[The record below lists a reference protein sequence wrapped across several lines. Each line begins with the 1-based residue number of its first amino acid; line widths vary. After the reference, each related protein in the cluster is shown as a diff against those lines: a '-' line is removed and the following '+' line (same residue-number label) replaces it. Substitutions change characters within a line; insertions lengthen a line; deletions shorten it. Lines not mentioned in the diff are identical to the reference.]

1 MTIDTTILNHLI
13 TNEPYGRK
21 VLPFLKDEY
30 FQDRA
35 DKVLFNLAKQYITDY
50 NAFPTKEALFIELSS
65 LNDISEDVFTNVK
78 GKIAEVQSEPKTDI
92 QWLTDQTEKFCQE
105 KAIYNGIYN
114 SIKILDDKEGKLDK
128 GTIPKLLQDALAVSF
143 DTNIGHDFL
152 EDWDSRYEMYHRVE
166 NKIAFDLEY
175 FNQITGGGFSR
186 KTLNVLLGGTG
197 VGKTLAMCHMAAA
210 NLVLGQNVLYIT
222 LEMAEERIAERIDAN
237 LLDVRLDDLVT
248 LPKDTYEKMVG
259 RVRSKTNGKLIIK
272 EYPTATAG
280 ANHFRFLLNELRLK
294 KEFVPDIIY
303 IDYLNLCISSRVK
316 FAGNVSSFGYVK
328 AIAEELRG
336 LAGEYNVPVVSAS
349 QLNRAGYGDSDADI
363 THTSESFG
371 LPMTVDFMVVLIA
384 TEELDALNQ
393 YMVKQLKNRYKDP
406 THARRF
412 VVGVDRAKMR
422 LYDAE
427 PDAQTLNDMEA
438 PVMEK
443 PKFNTNKFE
452 GIK

>member
-1 MTIDTTILNHLI
+1 MTIDETILSHLI
-13 TNEPYGRK
+13 TNESYGRK

-30 FQDRA
+30 FQDRS
-35 DKVLFNLAKQYITDY
+35 DKVLFNLTKTYITDY
-50 NAFPTKEALFIELSS
+50 NAFPTKEALFIELSDIQD
-65 LNDISEDVFTNVK
+65 LNDDTFKTVK
-78 GKIAEVQSEPKTDI
+78 GKIADVASDPKTDI
-92 QWLTDQTEKFCQE
+92 QWLLDQTEKFCQE

-128 GTIPKLLQDALAVSF
+128 GSIPKLLQDALAVSF

-152 EDWDSRYEMYHRVE
+152 EDWDARYEMYHRVE
-166 NKIAFDLEY
+166 NKIAFDIEY

-237 LLDVRLDDLVT
+237 LLDVKLADLVT
-248 LPKDTYEKMVG
+248 LPKDTYSKMVG
-259 RVRSKTNGKLIIK
+259 RVKNKTTGKLIIK

-280 ANHFRFLLNELRLK
+280 AGHFRFLLNELRLK

-316 FAGNVSSFGYVK
+316 FSGSVSSFSYVK

-393 YMVKQLKNRYKDP
+393 YMVKQLKNRYKDMSH
-406 THARRF
+406 TRRF
-412 VVGVDRAKMR
+412 VIGVDRDKMR
-422 LYDAE
+422 LYDVE
-427 PDAQTLNDMEA
+427 PDAQTLQDIEV
-438 PVMEK
+438 PVMDK
-443 PKFNTNKFE
+443 PKFNINKFE
-452 GIK
+452 GIT

>member
-35 DKVLFNLAKQYITDY
+35 DKVLFNLAKKYITDY

>member
-1 MTIDTTILNHLI
+1 MTIDETILSHLI
-13 TNEPYGRK
+13 TNESYGRK

-35 DKVLFNLAKQYITDY
+35 DKTLFKLTQKYITDY
-50 NAFPTKEALFIELSS
+50 NAFPTKEALFIELSNIQD
-65 LNDISEDVFTNVK
+65 LSEDTFKAVK
-78 GKIAEVQSEPKTDI
+78 AKIADVAADPKTDI
-92 QWLTDQTEKFCQE
+92 QWLLDQTEKFCQE

-114 SIKILDDKEGKLDK
+114 SIRILDDKEGKLDK
-128 GTIPKLLQDALAVSF
+128 GSIPKLLQDALAVSF

-152 EDWDSRYEMYHRVE
+152 EDWDSRYELYHRVE

-175 FNQITGGGFSR
+175 FNEITGGGFSR

-237 LLDVRLDDLVT
+237 LLDVKLADLVT
-248 LPKDTYEKMVG
+248 LPKDTYSKMVG
-259 RVRSKTNGKLIIK
+259 RVKDKTSGKLIIK

-316 FAGNVSSFGYVK
+316 FSGSVSSFGYVK

-393 YMVKQLKNRYKDP
+393 YMVKQLKNRYKDMS
-406 THARRF
+406 HARRF
-412 VVGVDRAKMR
+412 VIGVDRAKMR

-427 PDAQTLNDMEA
+427 PDAQTLQSMEA
-438 PVMEK
+438 PVMDK
-443 PKFNTNKFE
+443 PKFNFNKFE
-452 GIK
+452 GIT